1 MRATILAA
9 RTETAMERIAAETAR
24 LGGTFVRPAVR
35 GDAEHRQVILLEAI
49 VEGLGTSPSPATDA
63 PEQPAG
69 PVEVEPVE
77 AVISVVKES
86 EQPAGPVGK
95 AAKGKG
101 K

>member
-9 RTETAMERIAAETAR
+9 RTETAIERVAAETAR
-24 LGGTFVRPAVR
+24 LGGEFVRPAVK

-49 VEGLGTSPSPATDA
+49 VEALSAIASPITAVVAKPD
-63 PEQPAG
+63 G

-77 AVISVVKES
+77 AIISVVKEP
-86 EQPAGPVGK
+86 Q
-95 AAKGKG
+95 AKRSGSK